1 MPNIAIIMEQKQKK
15 TYKKEQKS
23 MGIGRKDAEIKIEI
37 KTGSNSLG
45 NAEVMCTILNPFD
58 CECECE

>member
-23 MGIGRKDAEIKIEI
+23 MGIGWWRVGKMQK
-37 KTGSNSLG
+37 
-45 NAEVMCTILNPFD
+45 
-58 CECECE
+58 